1 MRVRIVKVGVGQIS
15 AKMPSTPAN
24 TPRSMKAHQ
33 ISPSLALTRL
43 CIPAA
48 RDPRGSFRSFIVYF
62 LAKHPLLTR
71 YTLCLPLDRQDPGI
85 ENQRWF
91 TPAPFGLVIIPF
103 VH

>member
-1 MRVRIVKVGVGQIS
+1 MRVRIVKVRVGQIS

-48 RDPRGSFRSFIVYF
+48 KNPRGSLSRSSFISSSRFQVFKRF
-62 LAKHPLLTR
+62 LLKGLIYASEEDSIHNGMRLLTS
-71 YTLCLPLDRQDPGI
+71 QS
-85 ENQRWF
+85 
-91 TPAPFGLVIIPF
+91 
-103 VH
+103 